1 MKKFITLLLL
11 LSISFNI
18 SKAQI
23 LNDTNVRHQIQAGL
37 EKMYSYDFK
46 ESTEIFQKIRA
57 RYPNHPVSYTLMA
70 LQTELQYFPLKDYPA
85 QQKVY
90 LNYLIQSRT
99 LAEAMLDK
107 DEDDIEANFFELAT
121 LGYIAAYDAD
131 NQEFMKAVG
140 VAKKPIVI

>member
-1 MKKFITLLLL
+1 
-11 LSISFNI
+11 
-18 SKAQI
+18 
-23 LNDTNVRHQIQAGL
+23 
-37 EKMYSYDFK
+37 
-46 ESTEIFQKIRA
+46 
-57 RYPNHPVSYTLMA
+57 
-70 LQTELQYFPLKDYPA
+70 
-85 QQKVY
+85 VY

-140 VAKKPIVI
+140 VAKKAYSYLEKRFRMD